1 LKYIIKAKI
10 EVDGIVDKPDII
22 GAIFGQTEGIFGSEF
37 DLRDLQEKGRIGRIY
52 VESKTSGGKTIGEIY
67 VPSNLD
73 KSETALLAA
82 MIENVE
88 KVGPYNAKIVVTDLI
103 DLRVEKIKKIVER
116 AKEIL
121 SKWGREKTLDLKEI
135 LSEINSVLKT
145 ASITTY
151 GPERLPA
158 GPEVA
163 SSDTIIIVEGRADV
177 LNLLRA
183 GYKNVIAIE
192 GAHSKIPET
201 LKKLAQ
207 KKTVIAFV
215 DGDRAGDMILRTL
228 LDNGVKIDYV
238 ARAPAGREVEDLS
251 IKEVEKALKNM
262 IPISEYIKQLEKRR
276 VPETA
281 PVEKEETKPEQP
293 TYTSVAKE
301 EVKPQVLGESR
312 PIEEAQRE
320 VLEETITE
328 TRTVTEEVSEEQIQT
343 TPETASYQ
351 PIAEIGRV
359 EVEAV
364 SSQKPIDIPEDVTQ
378 SIKDMVGTLTSA
390 VYDQNWALIKKLSVR
405 DLFEYLEKN
414 EEDKNIY
421 AVVLDGIV
429 TQRLVNLAVKRGI
442 KVIIGYRLG
451 NQVSREMN
459 DLKIYLFDDILSKT
473 SSQ

>member
-10 EVDGIVDKPDII
+10 EVDGVVDKPDII
-22 GAIFGQTEGIFGSEF
+22 GAIFGQTEGIFGAEF

-67 VPSNLD
+67 IPSNLD

-82 MIENVE
+82 MIESVE
-88 KVGPYNAKIVVTDLI
+88 KVGPYNAKIVVTDLV
-103 DLRVEKIKKIVER
+103 DLRVEKIRKIVER

-121 SKWGREKTLDLKEI
+121 SKWGREKTPDLKEI
-135 LSEINSVLKT
+135 LSEINAVLKV

-192 GAHSKIPET
+192 GAHSKIPDT

-228 LDNGVKIDYV
+228 LDNGVKIDYI
-238 ARAPAGREVEDLS
+238 ARAPSGKEVEELS
-251 IKEVEKALKNM
+251 IKEIEKALKNM
-262 IPISEYIKQLEKRR
+262 IPVSEYLKQLEKKKA
-276 VPETA
+276 PETVA
-281 PVEKEETKPEQP
+281 LEREETKAEQPTQILKEETKPQTSIETKAVAETRREMGEETFLETMPFAKSGEQM
-293 TYTSVAKE
+293 
-301 EVKPQVLGESR
+301 Q
-312 PIEEAQRE
+312 EA
-320 VLEETITE
+320 LEESLHKRTSLETTKTE
-328 TRTVTEEVSEEQIQT
+328 LESLA
-343 TPETASYQ
+343 TPKLIE
-351 PIAEIGRV
+351 
-359 EVEAV
+359 
-364 SSQKPIDIPEDVTQ
+364 IPENIIQ
-378 SIKDMVGTLTSA
+378 EMKDMIGTLTSA
-390 VYDQNWALIKKLSVR
+390 LYDQNWGLIKKLSVR
-405 DLFEYLEKN
+405 DLFDYLEKN
-414 EEDKNIY
+414 EEDKNIH
-421 AVVLDGIV
+421 AIVLDGIV
-429 TQRLVNLAVKRGI
+429 TQRLVNLALKKGVK
-442 KVIIGYRLG
+442 IIVGYRLG
-451 NQVSREMN
+451 NQVTKEIN
-459 DLKIYLFDDILSKT
+459 DLKIYLFDDIIPKT